1 MFWEAQIFLTPYM
14 KPAEIEEKVKEFFSG
29 GSLDAGVRQPGIIDN
44 QVKKKV
50 MAKLSKAGLQSA
62 IKDVYM
68 EDDQINVRTKDKL
81 NLKDYQIKDFDDN
94 VVFID
99 VEELVVSVSWFN
111 KTQIQRMNE
120 MTKKKC
126 MPNLK
131 KVTIRI
137 NTSSFWRPIELSQ
150 LREHPE
156 KPLMI
161 DLRGLFKG
169 YDLEVKVK
177 TDEYVFYNSAVMYSD
192 DVEMRVE
199 VLTDKGTK
207 TYKFHVMW

>member
-1 MFWEAQIFLTPYM
+1 M
-14 KPAEIEEKVKEFFSG
+14 KPAEIEVKVDEFLKG

-50 MAKLSKAGLQSA
+50 MDKLSKAGLQSA

-68 EDDQINVRTKDKL
+68 EDSQIIVRTKDKL
-81 NLKDYQIKDFDDN
+81 NLKDYQIKNLDDN

-99 VEELVVSVSWFN
+99 VEELVVSVLWFN
-111 KTQIQRMNE
+111 KTQIQRIDE
-120 MTKKKC
+120 IAKKKC

-131 KVTIRI
+131 KVTVRI
-137 NTSSFWRPIELSQ
+137 NTSSFWRPIEMSQ

-156 KPLMI
+156 KALEI

-169 YDLEVKVK
+169 YDMEVKVK
-177 TDEYVFYNSAVMYSD
+177 TDEYLFYNSAGMYSD
-192 DVEMRVE
+192 EVEMRVE

-207 TYKFHVMW
+207 TYKFHVVW